1 MAEVAV
7 IMAAY
12 NGEKFIA
19 EQIDS
24 ILDNSFT
31 DIELHICDDGSTGG
45 NGDIFFDMDGDW
57 LIVRIICFRIR
68 MMCGR
73 RIRYFTH

>member
-24 ILDNSFT
+24 ILDS
-31 DIELHICDDGSTGG
+31 I
-45 NGDIFFDMDGDW
+45 
-57 LIVRIICFRIR
+57 RIKFIIIR
-68 MMCGR
+68 MKKIWELSVISYMD
-73 RIRYFTH
+73 